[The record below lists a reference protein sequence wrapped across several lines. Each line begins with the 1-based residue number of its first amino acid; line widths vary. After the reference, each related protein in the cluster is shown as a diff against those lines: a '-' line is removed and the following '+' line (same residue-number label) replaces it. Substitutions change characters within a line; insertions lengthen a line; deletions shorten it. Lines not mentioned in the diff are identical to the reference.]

1 MLRLFLKF
9 SVGSLLAAAISL
21 FSTPVITALIVPQE
35 AGKASMFTLAFNL
48 VLQII
53 LLGTDQSFVR
63 KFYADDSPAYRR
75 TLLASC
81 AGIPLLLAFIIAGA
95 QLLFYKKLSLMLTG
109 EASLHLVVLLGA
121 TLIVGVFERYA
132 MLLLRMNQSAMK
144 FSMLR
149 LAFAVLN
156 FLGTL
161 FYCYSFDRSF
171 FAIIYGNLIGLAV
184 TAGLGLLFTR
194 NIWSS
199 FRIDKKLLKEIFR
212 YGLPFLPTFLIG
224 WFFEGIDKMMLRRY
238 TNFEEIGLF
247 SAAFKFVAILSILQM
262 AFSNFWI
269 PVSMEMYEKNSE
281 TARETFSRVFNLIAG
296 VLFIGGL
303 SIVLFRDLIML
314 LFDEQYK
321 DTGFVMPFL
330 LFIPIMY
337 TLSEVTVGGIN
348 YSNKTY
354 YHLFIA
360 LFTAGLNYGLNFWLV
375 PEYGARG
382 AAIATGISYVALFY
396 ARTLVSSHFYPLKI
410 SHTKILLSVAIVVAI
425 FTLNAFNISPYL
437 DKPLALA
444 AIGVLLL
451 LYWKDFS
458 PYMKKLALK
467 RS

>member
-238 TNFEEIGLF
+238 TNFGEIGLF

-396 ARTLVSSHFYPLKI
+396 ARTLISSHFYPLKI